1 MLLWVLNRKNDRIE
15 YLLLKGRGLF
25 MAKSLASLK
34 QRDDYQGRQIRCLIV
49 EDLETGALS
58 KQKDSDRFKS
68 IIEQT
73 SPELLTM
80 VFEPT
85 EAERNKILKVI
96 AQGSQSTDGKSLTV
110 SEEDILLL
118 LLEMTNLEMDPQSLV
133 ANRELMKE
141 ILAKPSALFLMIKS
155 ELEIIMIEI
164 VASFEET
171 MKAYSQMPT
180 ELLETTTQ
188 LLELQEEERRNASK
202 IEEKKKEIESLRKQL
217 AELEGDMGET
227 IQ

>member
-1 MLLWVLNRKNDRIE
+1 
-15 YLLLKGRGLF
+15 

-34 QRDDYQGRQIRCLIV
+34 QRDDYQGRQIRCLII
-49 EDLETGALS
+49 EDLETGILS
-58 KQKDSDRFKS
+58 KQKDSSRFEK
-68 IIEQT
+68 IINQT

-85 EAERNKILKVI
+85 EAERQTILKAI
-96 AQGSQSTDGKSLTV
+96 AQGTESDNGRALVV
-110 SEEDILLL
+110 SEEDVLLL
-118 LLEMTNLEMDPQSLV
+118 LLELTNLEMDPQEVL
-133 ANRELMKE
+133 ANRKLMKE
-141 ILAKPSALFLMIKS
+141 ILTKPSTLFLMIKS
-155 ELEIIMIEI
+155 ELELIMFEI
-164 VASFEET
+164 VALFEEA